1 MASLA
6 DVLQRSCEKCGLP
19 LWKVAHAVKMD
30 PTLLSKI
37 QRGQRPPTPAQTAAL
52 AKYYKLDETEL
63 ESMRIAERICADHG
77 HNPAAATLA
86 LSRIQEN
93 PENYFV
99 NNKRT
104 TANYRRKSVNKSKK
118 RL

>member
-1 MASLA
+1 MASLVG
-6 DVLQRSCEKCGLP
+6 VLQHSCEQCGLP
-19 LWKVAHAVKMD
+19 LWKIAHALKMD

-37 QRGQRPPTPAQTAAL
+37 QRGQRVPTPAQTAAL

-63 ESMRIAERICADHG
+63 ESMRIAEKIAADHG
-77 HNPAAATLA
+77 HNPAATALA

-93 PENYFV
+93 PESYFV

-104 TANYRRKSVNKSKK
+104 AANYRAKSVNKSKK
-118 RL
+118 RA

>member
-6 DVLQRSCEKCGLP
+6 EVLQHSCEKCGLP
-19 LWKVAHAVKMD
+19 LWKIAHALKMD

-37 QRGQRPPTPAQTAAL
+37 QRGQRPPTPAQTTAL

-63 ESMRIAERICADHG
+63 ESMRIAERISAEHG
-77 HNPAAATLA
+77 HNPAAAALA

-93 PENYFV
+93 PESYFV

-104 TANYRRKSVNKSKK
+104 RVNYRTKSMNKSKK
-118 RL
+118 KR